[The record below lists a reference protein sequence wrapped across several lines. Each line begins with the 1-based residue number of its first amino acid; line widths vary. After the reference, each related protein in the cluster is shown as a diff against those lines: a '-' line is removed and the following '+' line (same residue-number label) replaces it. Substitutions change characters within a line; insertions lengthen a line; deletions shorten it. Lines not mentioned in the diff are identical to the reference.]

1 MVKMRFLLI
10 GSVFFHG
17 LIAFSIGQY
26 VSSEKL
32 KTSNSFPIIL
42 LSSTKKNDV
51 EMVRSGSSRKVAHY
65 QNRKMASSKENN
77 IVMQTSDALKVI
89 YNPAPAYPANAKRN
103 GEEGIFSVKIIVGMS
118 GKVEHVELMTI
129 KGKKEFFEEELLR
142 TLKTWQFKP
151 RDREIS
157 FEVPISF
164 QLEE

>member
-1 MVKMRFLLI
+1 MVKMRFLFV
-10 GSVFFHG
+10 GSICLHG

-32 KTSNSFPIIL
+32 KTSNNFPIIL

-51 EMVRSGSSRKVAHY
+51 EMVRSGSSQKVGHY
-65 QNRKMASSKENN
+65 QNKKIVSSKENHT
-77 IVMQTSDALKVI
+77 VVQTSDALKVV
-89 YNPAPAYPANAKRN
+89 YNPAPAYPINAKKN
-103 GEEGIFSVKIIVGMS
+103 GEEGIFSVKLLVSMS
-118 GKVEHVELMTI
+118 GKVEHVELVII

-142 TLKTWQFKP
+142 TLKTWKFKP
-151 RDREIS
+151 HDKEIS